1 MTMIWQSKKWRAREE
16 IAKTGFLTALV
27 SYVSFWFV
35 DLIQPGFVSRYFS
48 VHIFLLVL
56 VVFGIWWAQEME
68 EYEEKPL
75 VQTAIA
81 GLSGIAAAVLI
92 WGASEGL
99 DEYRAALVVIGLVTP
114 WFILK
119 ALKS

>member
-1 MTMIWQSKKWRAREE
+1 MIWQSKQWRAREE

-27 SYVSFWFV
+27 SYISFWFV
-35 DLIQPGFVSRYFS
+35 DLMQPGFVSRYFS
-48 VHIFLLVL
+48 VHIFLLAM
-56 VVFGIWWAQEME
+56 VVFGLWWAQEIE

-75 VQTAIA
+75 IQAVIA
-81 GLSGIAAAVLI
+81 GLSGIAVAVLI

-99 DEYRAALVVIGLVTP
+99 DEYRAALVVIGFITP